1 MTVYSQ
7 IFVFRSCN
15 ILQKPKKIANFTPVH
30 AVQGP
35 TGLDLLVTAL
45 RAALEGVLL
54 LQEVQIHQRSQIVVL
69 ASE

>member
-1 MTVYSQ
+1 MQ
-7 IFVFRSCN
+7 FKAR
-15 ILQKPKKIANFTPVH
+15 L
-30 AVQGP
+30 
-35 TGLDLLVTAL
+35 GLDLLVTAL